1 MTCPKEPVSPV
12 TVAPERIV
20 VNVPETPVILETLT
34 VSPLTIDPLKR
45 VVNTPVAP
53 VIVVVLTSVPVMV
66 LPVNTPV
73 VLIVEAN

>member
-1 MTCPKEPVSPV
+1 M
-12 TVAPERIV
+12 
-20 VNVPETPVILETLT
+20 NVPETPVILETLT
-34 VSPLTIDPLKR
+34 VSPLITDPLKR

-73 VLIVEAN
+73 VLIVETN